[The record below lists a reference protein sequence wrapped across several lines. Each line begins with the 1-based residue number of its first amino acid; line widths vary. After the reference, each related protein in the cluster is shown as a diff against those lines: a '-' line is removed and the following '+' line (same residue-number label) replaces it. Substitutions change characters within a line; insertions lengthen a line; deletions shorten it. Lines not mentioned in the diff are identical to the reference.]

1 MPKAG
6 TVSVLIDSP
15 MAASAA
21 QWLKRRKQPEPTL
34 LGRSASN
41 REHSEEL
48 LAAFRTQLE
57 KAGRRK
63 NAKRSLRVDQ
73 ETAHEFVL
81 ASVPFWPSWGMNQPK
96 AVRDLRKNLVEKLDR
111 RKRIGRPKLD
121 SRSLERRLG
130 ASYAYDERNRR
141 RLKPRLARAKRNE
154 LQKETFERWFAEV
167 QRRGET
173 ILTTTLPIPET
184 P

>member
-21 QWLKRRKQPEPTL
+21 QWLKRRKPAEPTL
-34 LGRSASN
+34 LGRAEHD
-41 REHSEEL
+41 RERSEEL
-48 LAAFRTQLE
+48 LTAFRAQLE

-63 NAKRSLRVDQ
+63 NAKRFMRVDR

-81 ASVPFWPSWGMNQPK
+81 ASIPYWPAWGRNQPE
-96 AVRDLRKNLVEKLDR
+96 AVRDLRKRFVDKLDR
-111 RKRIGRPKLD
+111 RKRVGRPRLDKL
-121 SRSLERRLG
+121 SLERRLE

-141 RLKPRLARAKRNE
+141 RLKPRLAQAKLTEIQNE
-154 LQKETFERWFAEV
+154 VFERWFAEV

-173 ILTTTLPIPET
+173 ILTTTLPFPES